1 MVKLACNNMHR
12 INVSISQT
20 RSGYEV
26 INDAAE
32 RTMKNAQ
39 EVAEVSHD
47 PRQSENM
54 TLVVSNNW

>member
-1 MVKLACNNMHR
+1 MHR

-54 TLVVSNNW
+54 TLVVSNNS